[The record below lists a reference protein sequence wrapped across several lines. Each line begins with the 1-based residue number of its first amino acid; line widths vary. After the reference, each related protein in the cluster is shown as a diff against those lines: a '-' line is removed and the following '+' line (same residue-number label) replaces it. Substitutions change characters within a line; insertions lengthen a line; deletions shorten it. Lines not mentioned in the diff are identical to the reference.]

1 MPNQN
6 QQPNGLPPQQN
17 KTPGK
22 TNWGLWILLAVIAGI
37 LALAFMSDDGF
48 GGSTKKLT
56 LEEFEADCRDGKII
70 QNDQKKFPIT
80 ITTKDGTTK
89 ATLSAYRL
97 KEAPTTDLSTF
108 IVPFT
113 PSEEMINLLNEN
125 GITERLLLNSF
136 HRTQTIDGDG
146 STPTVA
152 QMNASSIRPVPLTT
166 VTHQT
171 PPTPQATEPQEADQN
186 VATTTPDTATEANA
200 APADS
205 TDGAAAKVDS
215 APTEQQRMVP
225 VVIQRQYSLKN
236 RPDIINTQDF
246 KQICKEKRILF
257 KQDSDKY
264 NSNGKPV
271 EMINPF
277 ILQVPGDNR
286 LYVIGQYIKRPPL
299 AQVDTKQ
306 TEPVIVNFHTSL
318 QGDKIKEL
326 LGNSFTHKIESNTW
340 QAILINCLPVIII
353 IFILIFLFRAQGGGA
368 GGAMKFARSRA
379 RLLDPASN
387 NITFKDVAGI
397 SEAKE
402 ELWEI
407 VEFLR
412 NPKKFRNLGGTIP
425 KGVLMVGPPGTGKT
439 LLAKAIAGEADVPF
453 YTISGSD
460 FVEMF
465 VGVGASRVR
474 DMFAE
479 AKKNSPCLIFIDEI
493 DAVGRHRG
501 HGVGGGHDEREQTLN
516 AMLVE
521 MDGFTPNEN
530 VIVIAATN
538 RVDVLDPALLRPGR
552 FDRQVMV
559 HLPDAAG
566 REQILRVHVRK
577 IKLDPSVNLTPIAK
591 ATTGFSG
598 AELANL
604 VNEAALIAARKN
616 QSTVL
621 QADLEEAREKVRW
634 GRERR
639 SLEITDKEKY
649 NTAVHEAG
657 HALCLLKTDLAKT
670 LPLHKVT
677 IIPRGPALGVTM
689 MLPDEDKHSEY
700 KSELLDYI
708 VMAMGVR
715 CAEQVVF
722 GDVSGGARG
731 DIQQATAIARK
742 MVCVYGMSEKLGP
755 IEYGTN
761 HNEVFLARDISQ
773 TTRNYSERT
782 AQIIDEEIQR
792 IVTENYQRALT
803 ILTENKDK
811 LLLVADKLI
820 EYETLSGEHITEL
833 VETGTMQNPPTKELP
848 PPMPEEPDAP
858 TDLETPDDCP
868 PAPGEVE
875 AEEKAQPRI

>member
-1 MPNQN
+1 MSDHN
-6 QQPNGLPPQQN
+6 QQPNGRPPAHPH
-17 KTPGK
+17 TPGRP
-22 TNWGLWILLAVIAGI
+22 NWGLWILIAVITGI
-37 LALAFMSDDGF
+37 LGLAFMSDDGF
-48 GGSTKKLT
+48 SGSAKKLT
-56 LEEFEADCRDGKII
+56 MEEFENDCKDGRVIL
-70 QNDQKKFPIT
+70 NHQKEFPVV
-80 ITTKDGTTK
+80 ITTNDNSTK
-89 ATLSAYRL
+89 ATLTAYRL
-97 KEAPTTDLSTF
+97 KNPPTIELGTF
-108 IVPFT
+108 VLPYSE
-113 PSEEMINLLNEN
+113 SEEMKNLLNGA
-125 GITERLLLNSF
+125 GITRTFLLNSL
-136 HRTQTIDGDG
+136 HKTSNTSVEGVTTRPAMAQVDESG
-146 STPTVA
+146 TPTTGEPA
-152 QMNASSIRPVPLTT
+152 ITEDNAGQAPATADTT
-166 VTHQT
+166 V
-171 PPTPQATEPQEADQN
+171 AEQEAKGKNRQI
-186 VATTTPDTATEANA
+186 
-200 APADS
+200 
-205 TDGAAAKVDS
+205 
-215 APTEQQRMVP
+215 P
-225 VVIQRQYSLKN
+225 VLVQHKFSLQN
-236 RPDIINTQDF
+236 RPDMINVSEFQ
-246 KQICKEKRILF
+246 QLRKEGRILYAS
-257 KQDSDKY
+257 DSNKFD
-264 NSNGKPV
+264 NNGQPV
-271 EMINPF
+271 KFTNPF
-277 ILQVPGDNR
+277 IMTIPLDSSR
-286 LYVIGQYIKRPPL
+286 YVIGQYKKRPAL
-299 AQVDTKQ
+299 TGISAKDL
-306 TEPVIVNFHTSL
+306 EPVVVPFSSSF
-318 QGDKIKEL
+318 QGDKVKEL
-326 LGNSFTHKIESNTW
+326 LNNNFTHKIESNTW
-340 QAILINCLPVIII
+340 EIILINCLPVIII
-353 IFILIFLFRAQGGGA
+353 IFIILFLFRSHGGGA
-368 GGAMKFARSRA
+368 GSAMKFARSRA

-577 IKLDPSVNLTPIAK
+577 IKLDPSVELSPIAR

-616 QSTVL
+616 QQTVM

-708 VMAMGVR
+708 VMAMGGR

-742 MVCVYGMSEKLGP
+742 MVCVYGMSDKLGP
-755 IEYGTN
+755 IEYGSN
-761 HNEVFLARDISQ
+761 HSEVFLARDISQ

-792 IVTENYQRALT
+792 IVTENYQRAIN

-820 EYETLSGEHITEL
+820 EYETLSGEHISEL
-833 VETGTMQNPPTKELP
+833 VETGTMLNPPTRELP
-848 PPMPEEPDAP
+848 PPMPEELDAP
-858 TDLETPDDCP
+858 TDLQTPDDNP
-868 PAPGEVE
+868 PSP
-875 AEEKAQPRI
+875 EEIEEEESNNPRI

>member
-1 MPNQN
+1 MADQNQN
-6 QQPNGLPPQQN
+6 SNGRPPVPPPAQ
-17 KTPGK
+17 GR
-22 TNWGLWILLAVIAGI
+22 TNWGLWILIAVITGI

-56 LEEFEADCRDGKII
+56 LEEFENDCKAGRII
-70 QNDQKKFPIT
+70 LNDQSKFPVVV
-80 ITTKDGTTK
+80 TTNNGSTK
-89 ATLSAYRL
+89 ASVTAYRL
-97 KEAPTTDLSTF
+97 KQNPPTELGTF
-108 IVPFT
+108 IVPYVD
-113 PSEEMINLLNEN
+113 SESMKDLLNQA
-125 GITERLLLNSF
+125 GITNNARLSSLHKNQDTVEAVTEKTVVANVQQNAEQEEK
-136 HRTQTIDGDG
+136 TQET
-146 STPTVA
+146 STEKETA
-152 QMNASSIRPVPLTT
+152 
-166 VTHQT
+166 T
-171 PPTPQATEPQEADQN
+171 PPDEAQQKAAEQAKTAQD
-186 VATTTPDTATEANA
+186 DTA
-200 APADS
+200 PAEIDE
-205 TDGAAAKVDS
+205 TPELRQKHV
-215 APTEQQRMVP
+215 Q
-225 VVIQRQYSLKN
+225 VVIQRRYQLNKPDVITATEFEKLLK
-236 RPDIINTQDF
+236 
-246 KQICKEKRILF
+246 EGLILYP
-257 KQDSDKY
+257 KDS
-264 NSNGKPV
+264 SRFSTEAHPV
-271 EMINPF
+271 SIFNPF
-277 ILQVPGDNR
+277 IVTVPMDDSR
-286 LYVIGQYIKRPPL
+286 FVIGQYIKKAPVTN
-299 AQVDTKQ
+299 VDPKN
-306 TEPVIVNFHTSL
+306 TEPVLVNFSTTF
-318 QGDKIKEL
+318 QGDKVNEL
-326 LGNSFTHKIESNTW
+326 LDNKFTHKIESNTW
-340 QAILINCLPVIII
+340 EAILINCLPVIII
-353 IFILIFLFRAQGGGA
+353 IFIIIFFFRAQSGGP

-577 IKLDPSVNLTPIAK
+577 VKLDPSVNLSPIAR

-616 QSTVL
+616 QSTVM

-657 HALCLLKTDLAKT
+657 HALCLLKTDLSKT

-708 VMAMGVR
+708 VMAMGGR

-742 MVCVYGMSEKLGP
+742 MVCVYGMSDKLGP

-761 HNEVFLARDISQ
+761 HSEVFLARDISQ

-792 IVTENYQRALT
+792 IVTENYQRAIN

-811 LLLVADKLI
+811 LILVADKLI
-820 EYETLSGEHITEL
+820 EYETLSGEHIAEL
-833 VETGTMQNPPTKELP
+833 VETGTMQNPPTRELP

-858 TDLETPDDCP
+858 TDLQTPDDNP
-868 PAPGEVE
+868 PAPEDVE
-875 AEEKAQPRI
+875 EEEKETPRF

>member
-1 MPNQN
+1 MADQKQN
-6 QQPNGLPPQQN
+6 PNGRPPIPSP
-17 KTPGK
+17 TPGR
-22 TNWGLWILLAVIAGI
+22 TNWGLWILIAVITGI

-48 GGSTKKLT
+48 GGTAKKLT
-56 LEEFEADCRDGKII
+56 LDEFEADCKAGKII
-70 QNDQKKFPIT
+70 LHDQKKFPVVV
-80 ITTKDGTTK
+80 TTNSSSSK
-89 ATLSAYRL
+89 ASVTAYRL
-97 KEAPTTDLSTF
+97 KQQPSTELGTF
-108 IVPFT
+108 IVPYT
-113 PSEEMINLLNEN
+113 DSEEMKNLLNEA
-125 GITERLLLNSF
+125 GITNTAMLSGL
-136 HRTQTIDGDG
+136 HRT
-146 STPTVA
+146 PTSVEAVTEKTAVA
-152 QMNASSIRPVPLTT
+152 
-166 VTHQT
+166 
-171 PPTPQATEPQEADQN
+171 N
-186 VATTTPDTATEANA
+186 VAESSATQNEGQTATTDGNIAQPEQS
-200 APADS
+200 APAAVEALPNADDDS
-205 TDGAAAKVDS
+205 PEV
-215 APTEQQRMVP
+215 RHRRVP
-225 VVIQRQYSLKN
+225 VVVQHRYSLKN
-236 RPDIINTQDF
+236 RPDMITVKDLARLHR
-246 KQICKEKRILF
+246 EGRILYAS
-257 KQDSDKY
+257 DSNKF
-264 NSNGKPV
+264 NNNGKPIQV
-271 EMINPF
+271 INPL
-277 ILQVPGDNR
+277 IMTVPYDQEGR
-286 LYVIGQYIKRPPL
+286 YVIGQYIKRAPL
-299 AQVDTKQ
+299 TDVDPKN
-306 TEPVIVNFHTSL
+306 TEPVTVNFSPAF
-318 QGDKIKEL
+318 QGDKVKEL
-326 LGNSFTHKIESNTW
+326 LDNKFTHKIESNTW
-340 QAILINCLPVIII
+340 EAILINCLPVVII
-353 IFILIFLFRAQGGGA
+353 IFILIFLFRAQSGGP

-577 IKLDPSVNLTPIAK
+577 IKLDPSVDLNPIAR

-616 QSTVL
+616 QNTVM

-657 HALCLLKTDLAKT
+657 HALCLLKTDLSKT

-708 VMAMGVR
+708 VMAMGGR

-742 MVCVYGMSEKLGP
+742 MVCVYGMSDKLGP
-755 IEYGTN
+755 IEYGSN
-761 HNEVFLARDISQ
+761 HSEVFLARDISQ
-773 TTRNYSERT
+773 STRNYSERT

-792 IVTENYQRALT
+792 IVTENYQRAID
-803 ILTENKDK
+803 ILTTHKDK

-820 EYETLSGEHITEL
+820 EYETLSGEHIAEL
-833 VETGTMQNPPTKELP
+833 VETGIMLNPPSRELP
-848 PPMPEEPDAP
+848 PPMPEELDAP
-858 TDLETPDDCP
+858 TDLQTPDDNP

-875 AEEKAQPRI
+875 EEEKEAPRF

>member
-1 MPNQN
+1 MSDKNHN
-6 QQPNGLPPQQN
+6 PNGRPPVPPPA
-17 KTPGK
+17 PGK
-22 TNWGLWILLAVIAGI
+22 TNWGLWILIAVITGI

-56 LEEFEADCRDGKII
+56 LEEFETDCKDGKII
-70 QNDQKKFPIT
+70 LHDQKTFPVVIT
-80 ITTKDGTTK
+80 SSANNAK
-89 ATLSAYRL
+89 ATLTAYRL
-97 KEAPTTDLSTF
+97 KQQPPVEVGTFVLPYTD
-108 IVPFT
+108 
-113 PSEEMINLLNEN
+113 SEEMKNLLNDA
-125 GITERLLLNSF
+125 GITKTEALTEL
-136 HRTQTIDGDG
+136 HRTPTSLEAVTEKPMVAQVQESTAAPTAQLPQQASATNTTD
-146 STPTVA
+146 TPT
-152 QMNASSIRPVPLTT
+152 
-166 VTHQT
+166 
-171 PPTPQATEPQEADQN
+171 ATDSDTNESEKAD
-186 VATTTPDTATEANA
+186 V
-200 APADS
+200 
-205 TDGAAAKVDS
+205 
-215 APTEQQRMVP
+215 RHRRVP
-225 VVIQRQYSLKN
+225 VVVQQRYSLKKA
-236 RPDIINTQDF
+236 PDLINTKDF
-246 KQICKEKRILF
+246 ARLCKEGRILYAGDGKKF
-257 KQDSDKY
+257 EI
-264 NSNGKPV
+264 NGKPLQV
-271 EMINPF
+271 INPF
-277 ILQVPGDNR
+277 IMTEPLDSGR
-286 LYVIGQYIKRPPL
+286 FVIGQYRKNQIPAKIDPK
-299 AQVDTKQ
+299 D
-306 TEPVIVNFHTSL
+306 TEPIAVNFSPSF
-318 QGDKIKEL
+318 QGGKIKEL
-326 LGNSFTHKIESNTW
+326 LNNKFTHKIESNTW
-340 QAILINCLPVIII
+340 EVILINCLPVVII
-353 IFILIFLFRAQGGGA
+353 IFILLFLFRAQGGGP

-577 IKLDPSVNLTPIAK
+577 IKLDPSVDLNPIAR

-616 QSTVL
+616 QKTVL

-657 HALCLLKTDLAKT
+657 HAICLLKTALAKT

-708 VMAMGVR
+708 VMAMGGR

-742 MVCVYGMSEKLGP
+742 MVCVYGMSDKLGP
-755 IEYGTN
+755 IEYGSN

-792 IVTENYQRALT
+792 IVTENYNRAIN

-820 EYETLSGEHITEL
+820 EYETLSGEHIAEL
-833 VETGTMQNPPTKELP
+833 VETGTMLNPPTRELP
-848 PPMPEEPDAP
+848 PPMPEDLDAP
-858 TDLETPDDCP
+858 TDLQTPDDNP
-868 PAPGEVE
+868 PAPGAVE
-875 AEEKAQPRI
+875 EEEKEEPRF

>member
-1 MPNQN
+1 MPDQN

-17 KTPGK
+17 KVPGK

-56 LEEFEADCRDGKII
+56 LDEFETDCRDGKII
-70 QNDQKKFPIT
+70 LNDQKKFPVV

-136 HRTQTIDGDG
+136 HRTKTIDGDG
-146 STPTVA
+146 DSPTVA
-152 QMNASSIRPVPLTT
+152 QMNASSVRPVP
-166 VTHQT
+166 VASVAQQPAEQKDDSDST
-171 PPTPQATEPQEADQN
+171 PPAPAED
-186 VATTTPDTATEANA
+186 TTTADTKPEQAPTQVETAT
-200 APADS
+200 
-205 TDGAAAKVDS
+205 G
-215 APTEQQRMVP
+215 EQQRMVP

-236 RPDIINTQDF
+236 RPDIISTQDF
-246 KQICKEKRILF
+246 KKICQEKRILF

-286 LYVIGQYIKRPPL
+286 LYVIGQYIKRAPL
-299 AQVDTKQ
+299 AQVDAKL
-306 TEPVIVNFHTSL
+306 TEPVVVNFHTTL

-326 LGNSFTHKIESNTW
+326 LGNGFTHKIESNTW
-340 QAILINCLPVIII
+340 QAILINCLPVVII

-379 RLLDPASN
+379 RLLDPN
-387 NITFKDVAGI
+387 QNKVTFKDVAGI

-402 ELWEI
+402 EVWEI

-412 NPKKFRNLGGTIP
+412 NPQKFRNLGGTIP

-439 LLAKAIAGEADVPF
+439 LLARAIAGEAGVPF

-479 AKKNSPCLIFIDEI
+479 AKKHSPCLIFIDEI

-516 AMLVE
+516 ALLVE
-521 MDGFTPNEN
+521 MDGFAANEN

-552 FDRQVMV
+552 FDRQVVV

-566 REQILRVHVRK
+566 REQILRVHARK
-577 IKLDPSVNLTPIAK
+577 VKLDPSVDLNPIAR

-604 VNEAALIAARKN
+604 VNEAALIAARRNKETIT
-616 QSTVL
+616 QS
-621 QADLEEAREKVRW
+621 DLEEAREKVRW

-657 HALCLLKTDLAKT
+657 HAICLLKTELRKS

-708 VMAMGVR
+708 VMAMGGR

-722 GDVSGGARG
+722 GDISGGARG
-731 DIQQATAIARK
+731 DIQSATSIARK
-742 MVCVYGMSEKLGP
+742 MVCVYCMSEKLGP
-755 IEYGTN
+755 IEYGTS

-782 AQIIDEEIQR
+782 AQLIDEEIQR
-792 IVTENYQRALT
+792 IVTENYNRAID
-803 ILTENKDK
+803 ILTQNKER
-811 LLLVADKLI
+811 LLLIADKLI
-820 EYETLSGEHITEL
+820 EFETLNGEQIAEL
-833 VETGTMQNPPTKELP
+833 LETGAMSNPPTRELP
-848 PPMPEEPDAP
+848 PAMPEELDAP
-858 TDLETPDDCP
+858 TDLQTPDDQP
-868 PAPGEVE
+868 PAPATPETE
-875 AEEKAQPRI
+875 QSNI

>member
-1 MPNQN
+1 MADQN
-6 QQPNGLPPQQN
+6 NKPNGMPPAPN

-22 TNWGLWILLAVIAGI
+22 TNWGLWILIAVIAGI

-48 GGSTKKLT
+48 GSSTKQLTLEKFEEECRAGKIILNGDKDHFPVEVTTANGSTKANIK
-56 LEEFEADCRDGKII
+56 
-70 QNDQKKFPIT
+70 
-80 ITTKDGTTK
+80 
-89 ATLSAYRL
+89 AYRL
-97 KEAPTTDLSTF
+97 KDGFAYNKDNVGTF
-108 IVPFT
+108 LLRYKD
-113 PSEEMINLLNEN
+113 SESMKDLLNEA
-125 GITERLLLNSF
+125 GITDTYTLTDIEKNDKFYKLTGIKLVGVTNSQVQEGAKGQDTGATTQPTAEEPQKNDGKTLVFAKKELSIPMATREINAKEFKKLYKAGDILFAKDSNKNVGIENPVILCEQSQQDGNRLVF
-136 HRTQTIDGDG
+136 GKYRI
-146 STPTVA
+146 
-152 QMNASSIRPVPLTT
+152 
-166 VTHQT
+166 
-171 PPTPQATEPQEADQN
+171 PTPAT
-186 VATTTPDTATEANA
+186 
-200 APADS
+200 
-205 TDGAAAKVDS
+205 KVD
-215 APTEQQRMVP
+215 
-225 VVIQRQYSLKN
+225 K
-236 RPDIINTQDF
+236 
-246 KQICKEKRILF
+246 
-257 KQDSDKY
+257 DK
-264 NSNGKPV
+264 
-271 EMINPF
+271 
-277 ILQVPGDNR
+277 
-286 LYVIGQYIKRPPL
+286 
-299 AQVDTKQ
+299 
-306 TEPVIVNFHTSL
+306 TEPVSVTFNASL
-318 QGDKIKEL
+318 QGDKVKEL
-326 LGNSFTHKIESNTW
+326 LNNNYTHKIESNTW
-340 QAILINCLPVIII
+340 QAILINCLPVVII
-353 IFILIFLFRAQGGGA
+353 IFILIFLFRSQGGGA

-379 RLLDPASN
+379 RLLDPAAN

-552 FDRQVMV
+552 FDRQVVV
-559 HLPDAAG
+559 HLPDCAG

-577 IKLDPSVNLTPIAK
+577 VKLDPSVNLTPIAK

-616 QSTVL
+616 QNTVQ

-639 SLEITDKEKY
+639 SMELSDKEKY

-657 HALCLLKTDLAKT
+657 HALCLLKTPLAKS

-708 VMAMGVR
+708 VMAMGGR

-731 DIQQATAIARK
+731 DIQQATSIARK
-742 MVCVYGMSEKLGP
+742 MVCVYGMSDKLGP

-782 AQIIDEEIQR
+782 AQMIDEEIQR
-792 IVTENYQRALT
+792 IVTENYQRAID

-820 EYETLSGEHITEL
+820 EYETLSGEHIAEL
-833 VETGTMQNPPTKELP
+833 VETGTMLNPPTRELP
-848 PPMPEEPDAP
+848 PPIPEDLDAP
-858 TDLETPDDCP
+858 TDLETPDDNP
-868 PAPGEVE
+868 PTP
-875 AEEKAQPRI
+875 EEIQEEEETSPRV